1 MSNRGPDQSTIPGQ
15 SWSVPARSSYC
26 EQAAAIKVHGIL
38 MDFALVMRPGPSS
51 AVLIDPTATV
61 VDSYPRSVGRYPVIV
76 PREAAYHL
84 REAGNRLNRAAR
96 LPLSPVMHP

>member
-26 EQAAAIKVHGIL
+26 EQAAEINVYGIL
-38 MDFALVMRPGPSS
+38 MDFALVMLPGPSS

-61 VDSYPRSVGRYPVIV
+61 IDSYPRSVGRYPGDC
-76 PREAAYHL
+76 P
-84 REAGNRLNRAAR
+84 
-96 LPLSPVMHP
+96 P